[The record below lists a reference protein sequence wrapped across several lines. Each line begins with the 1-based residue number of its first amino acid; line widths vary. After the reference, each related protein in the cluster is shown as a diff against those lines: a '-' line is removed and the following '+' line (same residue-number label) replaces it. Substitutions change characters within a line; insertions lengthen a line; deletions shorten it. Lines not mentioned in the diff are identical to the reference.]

1 MYKIALFTMLL
12 LFSGCSKHECSQHKC
27 SKHECSFN
35 EQHDIRKIIQEKQD
49 KESLRQRNEASYYH
63 YKWQREHYA

>member
-12 LFSGCSKHECSQHKC
+12 LFSGC